1 MATLS
6 PLTAQDE
13 RMRDALGERLFE
25 ASRAV
30 LDVYCVHIG
39 DRLGLYRA
47 LADGGALT
55 ADELAAAAGI
65 HPRYAREWLNAQSA
79 AGYLTYHRA
88 SETYELTPEHA
99 QVLADEDSACF
110 VPPAWNMP
118 AAM

>member
-1 MATLS
+1 
-6 PLTAQDE
+6 
-13 RMRDALGERLFE
+13 MRDALGERLFE

-65 HPRYAREWLNAQSA
+65 HPRYAREWLLPTAMGEEDTAATGTVMRPDTFRGYALA
-79 AGYLTYHRA
+79 AGFEDVEVLGIEHRFFRF
-88 SETYELTPEHA
+88 YRLR
-99 QVLADEDSACF
+99 
-110 VPPAWNMP
+110 
-118 AAM
+118 